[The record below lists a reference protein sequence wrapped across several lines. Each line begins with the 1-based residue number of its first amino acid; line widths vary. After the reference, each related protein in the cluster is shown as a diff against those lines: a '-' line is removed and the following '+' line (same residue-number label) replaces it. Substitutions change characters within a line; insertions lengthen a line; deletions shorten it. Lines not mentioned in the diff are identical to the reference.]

1 MGCTKHPCVLATEV
15 KGSHSPKASA
25 KKPRDFMRD
34 RARRPIA
41 VGSWHAPKKFLFS
54 SVKLLTQ
61 PSAAYSCS
69 QKTWNLVGK
78 DHQWQQGALVA
89 VVVVVLQLQLWLLLL
104 VLGDSYKG

>member
-1 MGCTKHPCVLATEV
+1 MYKHPCVLATEV

-34 RARRPIA
+34 RARRPTA

-54 SVKLLTQ
+54 AVKLLTQ

-69 QKTWNLVGK
+69 QKT
-78 DHQWQQGALVA
+78 ALLYA
-89 VVVVVLQLQLWLLLL
+89 GSRSLEF
-104 VLGDSYKG
+104 GG